1 MLVCGAAP
9 DRDIGAAREM
19 VADGIAA
26 IAPYAAERGVRLG
39 IEPLH
44 PAFAAERSCITTMRE
59 ARLISERFDSANVGV
74 VVDVYHVWWDPE
86 RAEEIARLGDRIA
99 GYHVNDWLV
108 PVKNVLMNRG
118 MMGDGVIELRRIR
131 GEIERA
137 GYRGPIEVE
146 IFNEEHLADA
156 ARRARAAHERA
167 IRGGGVMGDQGMD
180 RRRFLATAG
189 AAAAVAALGG
199 CARSVECGAVR
210 ESASS
215 SRAAGS
221 GRLPIGFST
230 LGYAEVDVDPDARL
244 RGRARLRRGGA
255 ARDPRPD
262 GSLEGAGV
270 PARPSRAD
278 EARAGGSGTRR
289 ARISA
294 RRSTCTSRIRPSA
307 RRRWPRRAASSIS
320 RARWARRTCACS
332 ATSTRRGWSARR
344 CSSTSARGCAS
355 WASTAGRATSA

>member
-1 MLVCGAAP
+1 MTDLGGTLGRTSLAPSSSPVDAPPLRDATRLSFNQATAERASLPDVIESCARHGVPGISLWRHKLAETGVERTATLLRDAGLWVSSVCRGGMFPALTAAERAARIDDNRRAIDDAATLGAEVLVLVCGAAP

-44 PAFAAERSCITTMRE
+44 PAFAAVRSCITTMRE
-59 ARLISERFDSANVGV
+59 ARLISERFASANVGV

-146 IFNEEHLADA
+146 IFNEEIWQTPLDELV
-156 ARRARAAHERA
+156 RLTKERF
-167 IRGGGVMGDQGMD
+167 VE
-180 RRRFLATAG
+180 
-189 AAAAVAALGG
+189 VA
-199 CARSVECGAVR
+199 
-210 ESASS
+210 
-215 SRAAGS
+215 
-221 GRLPIGFST
+221 
-230 LGYAEVDVDPDARL
+230 
-244 RGRARLRRGGA
+244 
-255 ARDPRPD
+255 
-262 GSLEGAGV
+262 
-270 PARPSRAD
+270 
-278 EARAGGSGTRR
+278 
-289 ARISA
+289 
-294 RRSTCTSRIRPSA
+294 
-307 RRRWPRRAASSIS
+307 
-320 RARWARRTCACS
+320 
-332 ATSTRRGWSARR
+332 
-344 CSSTSARGCAS
+344 
-355 WASTAGRATSA
+355 

>member
-1 MLVCGAAP
+1 VTDLGGALGGRAAFAPAVASADDAAPLKDASLLSFNQATAERASLPDVIDACARHGVPGISIWRHKLAETGLERAAKLVRDAGLSVSSLCRGGMFPAPTAAERSAKIDDNRRAIDEAATLGAEVLVLVCGAAT

-44 PAFAAERSCITTMRE
+44 PAFASERSCITTMRE

-86 RAEEIARLGDRIA
+86 RTEEIARLGDRVA

-146 IFNEEHLADA
+146 IFNEEIWQTPLDDLV
-156 ARRARAAHERA
+156 RLTKERF
-167 IRGGGVMGDQGMD
+167 VE
-180 RRRFLATAG
+180 
-189 AAAAVAALGG
+189 VA
-199 CARSVECGAVR
+199 
-210 ESASS
+210 
-215 SRAAGS
+215 
-221 GRLPIGFST
+221 
-230 LGYAEVDVDPDARL
+230 
-244 RGRARLRRGGA
+244 
-255 ARDPRPD
+255 
-262 GSLEGAGV
+262 
-270 PARPSRAD
+270 
-278 EARAGGSGTRR
+278 
-289 ARISA
+289 
-294 RRSTCTSRIRPSA
+294 
-307 RRRWPRRAASSIS
+307 
-320 RARWARRTCACS
+320 
-332 ATSTRRGWSARR
+332 
-344 CSSTSARGCAS
+344 
-355 WASTAGRATSA
+355 